1 MVEEHEL
8 PHIPGWDGPEKAI
21 GDMYRWGRKVNN
33 IHLVIRYLRDEV
45 TREYVTE
52 GVFWDVSQL
61 MGQRWLIQNDRKFIL
76 DLVRTA
82 AGDIQVKDGD
92 LAATGR
98 GPGEAINE
106 DVSTPEKMAVYLEK
120 LANNS

>member
-1 MVEEHEL
+1 
-8 PHIPGWDGPEKAI
+8 
-21 GDMYRWGRKVNN
+21 MYRWGRKVNN

-98 GPGEAINE
+98 GPGEAIDE

>member
-33 IHLVIRYLRDEV
+33 IHLVIRYLRWKQPEICY
-45 TREYVTE
+45 R

-76 DLVRTA
+76 DFVHTA